1 MRRPEFFPPY
11 EKTGPWEPSP
21 PFTPAAGAF
30 FWART
35 SNGLLPEAKMTRER
49 IKMTD
54 NLASAVGEL
63 EGTIDVLDM
72 KLAEL
77 QKKHSLED

>member
-1 MRRPEFFPPY
+1 
-11 EKTGPWEPSP
+11 
-21 PFTPAAGAF
+21 
-30 FWART
+30 
-35 SNGLLPEAKMTRER
+35 
-49 IKMTD
+49 MTD

-77 QKKHSLED
+77 QKKHSLTDSGFGSWTGCSGGVTRYYLYHSAQT

>member
-1 MRRPEFFPPY
+1 
-11 EKTGPWEPSP
+11 
-21 PFTPAAGAF
+21 
-30 FWART
+30 
-35 SNGLLPEAKMTRER
+35 
-49 IKMTD
+49 MTD